1 MTLGKTDP
9 YWKNPR
15 VPAIFNN
22 LIAWKCGKNGA
33 ITERTGHVI
42 FNNFKIADSGIAG
55 IEFSVIED
63 IVDGY
68 AKVTGGIV
76 IGNTGFNDFNG
87 TTSNRTTWG
96 FIGPRTEGMTVTGT
110 SFYNFDF

>member
-22 LIAWKCGKNGA
+22 LIAWKCGHNGA

-55 IEFSVIED
+55 S
-63 IVDGY
+63 
-68 AKVTGGIV
+68 
-76 IGNTGFNDFNG
+76 
-87 TTSNRTTWG
+87 RTTWG